1 MSVRNTGSI
10 LREARKR
17 SGLTAD
23 AFCKGIC
30 DYRTLYRIERGEL
43 GISVSNFQFLM
54 SRIGGPKEVFPVF
67 ASRDDFDCFFALKHA
82 RFHLNSWQLEEA
94 FKELQIVESKR
105 WANNKIHYQEW
116 ILLYCKLLFRS
127 GFSEHE
133 VLFSS
138 LSEALHITR
147 PDCDTQDI
155 HKSLLS
161 VTEAELLLMIAQEY
175 LSLDDT
181 TACYLLLIQL
191 KTYFTN
197 SKYSQTEK
205 NYLQNEYD
213 TIYTRYLV
221 QTKNYSEA
229 VSLATA
235 SHHRCVNLTDDTH
248 LFELVFLNG
257 VAQHHLGQ
265 HEVADDLFATSLVS
279 AHAIDSCFATIGI
292 NYLNNTLHYPLPSPI
307 QKLSLHPLPSYPVMQ
322 LVDANNFSDGS
333 FDFFDPNV
341 IRFGKLIKIL
351 RKEQKISQHTLCQGL
366 CSDSMLS
373 KIENETLQPNMLL
386 AEALLQRLGISERE
400 FIFWG
405 DARDAEIHEL
415 IFKLIHSGNT
425 TNTFNYINKLKAFC
439 TKNDIL
445 LKQLIDLFYIAN
457 TNTHNLNE
465 KIEQL
470 WRTLSLTLPNFDIN
484 CILNYR
490 LSWAELTIL
499 NNIIDIYRRT
509 NVPYIGINYS
519 YQIVK
524 YYDNKKHDIL
534 YRANTHSLS
543 NIKLIRGLYS
553 EKRYREI
560 IDYTKNF
567 PQSILKY
574 QLSLIG
580 IHYFYCSQSL
590 GECNEFSSAQTLG
603 CYGYYVEK
611 LVDRPKNSITLEN
624 ALMRDFSINIH

>member
-54 SRIGGPKEVFPVF
+54 SRIGGPKEFFPVF

-82 RFHLNSWQLEEA
+82 RFHLNSWQLDDA
-94 FKELQIVESKR
+94 FKELQIVESKH

-127 GFSEHE
+127 GFSEHK

-265 HEVADDLFATSLVS
+265 HEIADDLFATSLVS
-279 AHAIDSCFATIGI
+279 AHAIESCYATTGI
-292 NYLNNTLHYPLPSPI
+292 NYLNHNLHYPLPTPL
-307 QKLSLHPLPSYPVMQ
+307 QKLSSRPLPSYPIMQ
-322 LVDANNFSDGS
+322 LVDAETFSDGS

-341 IRFGKLIKIL
+341 IHFGKLIKIL
-351 RKEQKISQHTLCQGL
+351 RKEQKLSQHTLCQGL

-373 KIENETLQPNMLL
+373 KIENETIQPNILL
-386 AEALLQRLGISERE
+386 AETLLQRLGISERE

-405 DARDAEIHEL
+405 DSRDAEIHEL
-415 IFKLIHSGNT
+415 IFKLIKAPNDVDIPCLITKLSLL
-425 TNTFNYINKLKAFC
+425 NKD
-439 TKNDIL
+439 NNPL
-445 LKQLIDLFYIAN
+445 LKQYVMFFQAMEE
-457 TNTHNLNE
+457 HNLDTKHN
-465 KIEQL
+465 L
-470 WRTLSLTLPNFDIN
+470 LSNALSQTLPNFDFKK
-484 CILNYR
+484 ILNYR
-490 LSWAELTIL
+490 LSWVELSIL
-499 NNIIDIYRRT
+499 NNLAMTYKGTTDA
-509 NVPYIGINYS
+509 YIGINIFSHLLDYYEDKKIDILLSSHTQTVMFKMYIMSLYAEKRYKEINTVCSTRS
-519 YQIVK
+519 YQI
-524 YYDNKKHDIL
+524 
-534 YRANTHSLS
+534 
-543 NIKLIRGLYS
+543 
-553 EKRYREI
+553 
-560 IDYTKNF
+560 
-567 PQSILKY
+567 LKY
-574 QLSLIG
+574 RLSFYG
-580 IHYFYCSQSL
+580 ITLFYYSQTL
-590 GECNEFSSAQTLG
+590 GECNDLAQAKQQGRYSHYIEKIVKHIGNATL
-603 CYGYYVEK
+603 
-611 LVDRPKNSITLEN
+611 LPKVLQ
-624 ALMRDFSINIH
+624 RDFSVTIP